1 MAITLEQIAQVELD
15 HLARGRDPC
24 PVEAQQLVV
33 WRDTWT
39 VGASRIGRASRG
51 LNRID
56 RRDQRRTFGGE

>member
-1 MAITLEQIAQVELD
+1 VAITLEQIAQVELD

-33 WRDTWT
+33 WEETWT
-39 VGASRIGRASRG
+39 VRASRIGRARG
-51 LNRID
+51 LNRIY